1 MVAGRKLFFPPPPH
15 LPLPENCRRR
25 KKGNLLAPRFLPLC
39 FFLASSSSPSSS
51 SSSSFPLVSYE
62 KWKMERKET
71 IIHFPPCVSFPLAP
85 FEMFGFPFVVFFSLE
100 KWEDGFGLEIQKEST
115 FANLSLVQ
123 QKKEK
128 KSNLRN
134 FMASLASVM
143 IISLFSSPTHLIAAV
158 YQPGGGG
165 REMKG
170 RGKNNH
176 LSWYKLC
183 EKGGSV
189 GWRGK
194 KRYLAI
200 TMAASAAKESETRK
214 KIG

>member
-1 MVAGRKLFFPPPPH
+1 
-15 LPLPENCRRR
+15 
-25 KKGNLLAPRFLPLC
+25 
-39 FFLASSSSPSSS
+39 
-51 SSSSFPLVSYE
+51 
-62 KWKMERKET
+62 MERKET

-158 YQPGGGG
+158 YQPT
-165 REMKG
+165 
-170 RGKNNH
+170 NQ
-176 LSWYKLC
+176 
-183 EKGGSV
+183 V
-189 GWRGK
+189 Q
-194 KRYLAI
+194 
-200 TMAASAAKESETRK
+200 
-214 KIG
+214 